1 MKRKILAL
9 VLVLLLLP
17 VVPAGAADTA
27 YIVSAAAGAKVYA
40 EPTDTSAV
48 LTVAKYQTVLTSDS
62 SESSFLRVRYDGYV
76 GWVSAADV
84 SLYGVSLRLESI
96 AVTSLPDKTVYYED
110 DPFSAEGLVV
120 TAYYSDGT
128 AADVRGYTLVVPDM
142 YSVGEKTVTVS
153 YQGQSTSFSITVNR
167 QPIDY
172 IEISTPPAE
181 LTVPEGTEAPQFEG
195 LELTVYYT
203 DGRAPMT
210 TTDYTLL
217 NYDPDTLGEQ
227 TVLVSYKYEDIT
239 APLTIEVVPKTL
251 LSLTV
256 TTEPTKQIYYD
267 DDLRI
272 DLSGLVLSATYDNGK
287 TETVE
292 PDSAQF
298 APYSVLNTDVDIL
311 LSYGGMTA
319 SYTVRLNRTEA
330 VGISVSPPNRTT
342 CLLNAEPDFSG
353 LVVYLEYNSGNREG
367 ITDYQVDTV
376 DTSSYGTKTVNV
388 YYESFSASFEI
399 QVVSDAMRGDVNK
412 DGSVTSL
419 DARLALR
426 GALSLAALTEEQ
438 QWLGDAN
445 GDGTVTTADARRILR
460 AAVNLEE
467 LEAV

>member
-1 MKRKILAL
+1 MKRKILAI
-9 VLVLLLLP
+9 VLILLLLP
-17 VVPAGAADTA
+17 VAPVGAADTT

-40 EPTDTSAV
+40 EPTNTSAV
-48 LTVAKYQTVLTSDS
+48 LSVAKYHTVLSADDS
-62 SESSFLRVRYDGYV
+62 EGLFIRVRYDGYV
-76 GWVSAADV
+76 GWVAAEDV
-84 SLYGVSLRLESI
+84 SLYGVSLRLTSI
-96 AVTSLPDKTVYYED
+96 AVTSLPEKTVYYED
-110 DPFSAEGLVV
+110 DPFSAQGLVV

-153 YQGQSTSFSITVNR
+153 YQGQTASFPITVNR
-167 QPIDY
+167 QPIDH
-172 IEISTPPAE
+172 IEISAPPSDI
-181 LTVPEGTEAPQFEG
+181 TVPEGTEQPSLEG

-203 DGRAPMT
+203 DGRAPIT

-217 NYDPDTLGEQ
+217 QYDPDTLGEQ

-251 LSLTV
+251 LSLAV
-256 TTEPTKQIYYD
+256 TTPPTKQIYYD

-292 PDSAQF
+292 PESAQF
-298 APYSVLNTDVDIL
+298 APYSVLNTDVDII

-319 SYTVRLNRTEA
+319 SYTVRLNRAEA
-330 VGISVSPPNRTT
+330 VGISVSPPNQTE

-367 ITDYQVDTV
+367 ITDYQIDTV
-376 DTSSYGTKTVNV
+376 DTASFGTKTVNV

-438 QWLGDAN
+438 LWIGDVN
-445 GDGTVTTADARRILR
+445 EDGRLTTADARRILR
-460 AAVNLEE
+460 AAVNLEPLNAE
-467 LEAV
+467 